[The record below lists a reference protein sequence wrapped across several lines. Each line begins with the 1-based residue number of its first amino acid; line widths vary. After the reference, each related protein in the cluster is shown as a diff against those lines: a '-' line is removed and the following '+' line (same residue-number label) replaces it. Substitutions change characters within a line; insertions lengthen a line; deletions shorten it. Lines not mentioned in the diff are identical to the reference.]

1 MRRLSSFIFTTVLL
15 LLIGSCV
22 IPFEIDIEEYDKVIV
37 VEGVVTTELKRHSV
51 HLSYT
56 TPLSSDGLAF
66 LQGADVWVEKSD
78 GEVFSFIEE
87 SPGDYKSNIEFA
99 AEADYEYQL
108 FFRTATGK
116 LYQSTKDRPIPSPP
130 IDSIYD
136 RYAELIQANSTT
148 QEVGI
153 QFFLDSYDPTGNAKN
168 FRYEWEETYK
178 IVTPYK
184 SILDYDNSLGQIVYR
199 EIPIDICY
207 STNTSTSLIIGTS
220 VGTSANR
227 IVEFPVQFV
236 TGDTDILRNRY
247 SILVRQF
254 SVSNATYN
262 YYQRIKT
269 SERQGTLFD
278 EQQGSVIGNII
289 SADDPNEVVLGNFE
303 VSGVSSL
310 RAFFSLGDL
319 DDRILTPDYRYRCIP
334 DDIISTSVSG
344 AVSLVQSNTYN
355 IVDIVDNEVGPPTA
369 IMAPDLCS
377 DCTEFATNVKPDF
390 WIDE

>member
-1 MRRLSSFIFTTVLL
+1 MKRLYTPTYFFLL
-15 LLIGSCV
+15 LVLTGGCI
-22 IPFEIDIEEYDKVIV
+22 IPFEIDSEEYDKVIV
-37 VEGVVTTELKRHSV
+37 VEGVVTTEFKRHTV
-51 HLSYT
+51 QLSFT
-56 TPLSSDGLAF
+56 TPIISNSQAM
-66 LQGADVWVEKSD
+66 LQGADVWVENNA
-78 GEVFSFIEE
+78 GAIYTFREE
-87 SPGDYKSNIEFA
+87 SPGKYQSELEFA
-99 AEADYEYQL
+99 AREEFEYQL
-108 FFRTATGK
+108 FFRTSEGR

-136 RYAELIQANSTT
+136 RYAELIPANSTI

-184 SILDYDNSLGQIVYR
+184 SFFDYDYNLGEIVYR
-199 EIPIDICY
+199 EIPIDVCY

-220 VGTSANR
+220 VGASVNR

-236 TGDTDILRNRY
+236 SGDTDILRNRY

-254 SVSNATYN
+254 SVSNETYN

-269 SERQGTLFD
+269 TERQGTLFD
-278 EQQGSVIGNII
+278 EQQGSVIGNIV
-289 SADDPNEVVLGNFE
+289 SLDDPNEVVLGNFE

-310 RAFFSLGDL
+310 RVFFDFGDL
-319 DDRILTPDYRYRCIP
+319 DSKLLYPDFRFRCIT
-334 DDIISTSVSG
+334 DDLISTSVSN
-344 AVSLVQSNTYN
+344 ALTYVQANTYN
-355 IVDIVDNEVGPPTA
+355 IIDILDAESGPPSA

-377 DCTEFATNVKPDF
+377 DCTEYSSNVKPDF
-390 WIDE
+390 WIDN